1 MTFSTKDLFT
11 LFYNSCSTKEPAF
24 PRYPTVVFLAV
35 ACCQKPVSFG
45 SKRERKNERKRTFWI
60 AFLNWTVEWSL
71 FKIKRAGNTRLRSS
85 NCRCF
90 GWETFLFFTV
100 PVEWKEGLVSQESKD
115 YFLLP
120 LPIKFIYEILHSWA
134 FPDRECVTIQFPE
147 QKACVGFSIEMERLV
162 SFVTFVCLQTRN
174 FLYFHLK

>member
-1 MTFSTKDLFT
+1 MWSRHHSLFSRGLSIFWWPFQQKTCLLCFTVLVRQRNPLSQDTQLLF
-11 LFYNSCSTKEPAF
+11 
-24 PRYPTVVFLAV
+24 FLAV

-45 SKRERKNERKRTFWI
+45 SKRRRKNERKRTFWI

-71 FKIKRAGNTRLRSS
+71 FKIKRAGNSRLRPS

-100 PVEWKEGLVSQESKD
+100 PVEWKEGLVNQESKD

-120 LPIKFIYEILHSWA
+120 LPMKFIYEILGHFRIANVW
-134 FPDRECVTIQFPE
+134 QFNFRNR
-147 QKACVGFSIEMERLV
+147 KLVWDLV
-162 SFVTFVCLQTRN
+162 S
-174 FLYFHLK
+174 KWSD